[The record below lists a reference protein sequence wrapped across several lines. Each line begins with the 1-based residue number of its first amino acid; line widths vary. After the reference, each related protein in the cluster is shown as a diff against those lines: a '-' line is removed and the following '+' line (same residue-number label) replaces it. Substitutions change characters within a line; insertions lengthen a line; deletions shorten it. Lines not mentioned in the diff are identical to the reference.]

1 MLDMRALILGQT
13 ISYAACMGLVA
24 LLWHQNRRRFPG
36 LGFWL
41 AGFVMQT
48 IASVLL
54 ILRGIIPLW
63 VSAVGANALIWGGTI
78 LLYIGLERFVERR
91 SRQVHN
97 GVLWV
102 LLLAVHSIFVFV
114 QPSLAARN
122 VNTSVGL
129 LLISLQIAWLT
140 LRRVETE
147 KRRMTGLIGFVFV
160 GFALVSV
167 ARIVVNVALP
177 PGNDFFAA
185 TGPFDALL
193 ILTYQILVLAVTFSL
208 FLMINRRL
216 FLELEIQQ
224 TALQRSEAQ
233 YRQLVELS
241 PEALFVYRDGMID
254 FVNPAAVSLLGA
266 ARTDDLVGRNIF
278 EFLHPDY
285 QTVARKRIAGVLA
298 QGEPAPLLE
307 QKFVR
312 FDGTVIDVEVT
323 TARFEY
329 QGQTALQTIARDI
342 TERKQTEA
350 ILQLRL
356 RLMEFAT
363 RHPLDALMQ
372 KALDEIGLLTHSPIG
387 FYHFVEADQKTLS
400 LQAWSTRTTQEFC
413 QAEGKGM
420 HYSIDEAGV
429 WVDCVHQRKPVIH
442 NDYAA
447 LPHRKGLPPGHAEVK
462 RELVVPTMRDERIVA
477 ILGVGNKPVE
487 YDEQDVTLVA
497 YVADVIWSIVERKR
511 AEEQLEA
518 YQSQLE
524 AQNTELRKLTLA
536 VEQSGSAVVITDTS
550 GDIEYVNPRFEEM
563 TGYAPS
569 EVWGKNPR
577 ILKSGRQSAEY
588 YQVLWETI
596 TSSQIWRGE
605 FHNKRK
611 DGTLYWELATIAPVL
626 DPAGQITH
634 YIAIK
639 DDITARK
646 EAEEELQ
653 HYAEQLALQNAEL
666 DAFAHTVA
674 HDLKSPVGIV
684 VGYANL
690 LEQEYADLSPDERQ
704 ESVRVI
710 ARFSEKLNTIID
722 ELLLLAGV
730 RKEEVSFTPLPMA
743 EIVQEAYGRLEKVI
757 EEAQAHIT
765 EPEPSAWPAAIGYA
779 PWVEEVWA
787 NYISNAIKYGGDP
800 PRIEIGWDG
809 PAEGAPIPF
818 ISFWV
823 RDNGPGLTPEA
834 QSKLFTPFTRLGQV
848 RVQGHGL
855 GLSIVQRI
863 VEKLGGEVGVESA
876 PGQGSRFFFTLPAA
890 DGAMAQPSA
899 LDSHS
904 QIGSIAEIEA
914 I

>member
-1 MLDMRALILGQT
+1 
-13 ISYAACMGLVA
+13 
-24 LLWHQNRRRFPG
+24 
-36 LGFWL
+36 
-41 AGFVMQT
+41 
-48 IASVLL
+48 
-54 ILRGIIPLW
+54 
-63 VSAVGANALIWGGTI
+63 
-78 LLYIGLERFVERR
+78 
-91 SRQVHN
+91 
-97 GVLWV
+97 
-102 LLLAVHSIFVFV
+102 
-114 QPSLAARN
+114 
-122 VNTSVGL
+122 
-129 LLISLQIAWLT
+129 
-140 LRRVETE
+140 
-147 KRRMTGLIGFVFV
+147 
-160 GFALVSV
+160 
-167 ARIVVNVALP
+167 
-177 PGNDFFAA
+177 
-185 TGPFDALL
+185 
-193 ILTYQILVLAVTFSL
+193 
-208 FLMINRRL
+208 
-216 FLELEIQQ
+216 
-224 TALQRSEAQ
+224 
-233 YRQLVELS
+233 
-241 PEALFVYRDGMID
+241 
-254 FVNPAAVSLLGA
+254 
-266 ARTDDLVGRNIF
+266 
-278 EFLHPDY
+278 
-285 QTVARKRIAGVLA
+285 
-298 QGEPAPLLE
+298 
-307 QKFVR
+307 
-312 FDGTVIDVEVT
+312 
-323 TARFEY
+323 
-329 QGQTALQTIARDI
+329 
-342 TERKQTEA
+342 
-350 ILQLRL
+350 
-356 RLMEFAT
+356 MEFAT

-400 LQAWSTRTTQEFC
+400 LQAWSTRTIREFC

-420 HYSIDEAGV
+420 HYNIDEAGV
-429 WVDCVHQRKPVIH
+429 WVDCVHHRRPVIH

-487 YDEQDVTLVA
+487 YDEQDVALVA

-536 VEQSGSAVVITDTS
+536 VEQSGSTVVITDTS

-563 TGYAPS
+563 TGYTPS
-569 EVWGKNPR
+569 EAWGKNPR
-577 ILKSGRQSAEY
+577 ILKSGKQSAEY

-596 TSSQIWRGE
+596 TSGQIWRGE

-626 DPAGQITH
+626 DGAGQITH

-684 VGYANL
+684 TGYANL

-710 ARFSEKLNTIID
+710 VRFSKKLNTIID

-730 RKEEVSFTPLPMA
+730 RKEEVSFTPLSMA

-757 EEAQAHIT
+757 EEAHAHIT
-765 EPEPSAWPAAIGYA
+765 EPEPSGWPAAIGYA

-787 NYISNAIKYGGDP
+787 NYVSNAIKYGGDP

-809 PAEGAPIPF
+809 PAEDAPIPF

-890 DGAMAQPSA
+890 DGAVTQPSA
-899 LDSHS
+899 SDS
-904 QIGSIAEIEA
+904 QIGSIAEIGP